1 MRISTIQAFN
11 NSVNGIS
18 RNYADL
24 NRTFEQ
30 ISTGKRI
37 LTPADDPVG
46 SVRLLRLDQE
56 QGLNEQYKTG
66 MTEAKNS
73 LSQEETIL
81 RSVGNVLQ
89 RIREIAGQAGDGALD
104 SNDKKSLAS
113 ELRQREDE
121 LLNLLNSR
129 DASGK

>member
-73 LSQEETIL
+73 LSQEEPSSV
-81 RSVGNVLQ
+81 RS
-89 RIREIAGQAGDGALD
+89 AT
-104 SNDKKSLAS
+104 SSSAS
-113 ELRQREDE
+113 VRSPARPATAHWTPTTR
-121 LLNLLNSR
+121 SR
-129 DASGK
+129 WPASCASARTSC

>member
-73 LSQEETIL
+73 LSQEETIPPF
-81 RSVGNVLQ
+81 G
-89 RIREIAGQAGDGALD
+89 
-104 SNDKKSLAS
+104 
-113 ELRQREDE
+113 RQRPPAHP
-121 LLNLLNSR
+121 R
-129 DASGK
+129 DRRPGRRRRTGLQ

>member
-104 SNDKKSLAS
+104 STTRSRWPAS
-113 ELRQREDE
+113 C
-121 LLNLLNSR
+121 
-129 DASGK
+129 ASARTSC

>member
-37 LTPADDPVG
+37 LTPADAR
-46 SVRLLRLDQE
+46 SVR
-56 QGLNEQYKTG
+56 YACCAWT
-66 MTEAKNS
+66 
-73 LSQEETIL
+73 
-81 RSVGNVLQ
+81 RSRG
-89 RIREIAGQAGDGALD
+89 
-104 SNDKKSLAS
+104 
-113 ELRQREDE
+113 
-121 LLNLLNSR
+121 
-129 DASGK
+129 

>member
-1 MRISTIQAFN
+1 MVSTIQAFN

-46 SVRLLRLDQE
+46 SVRLLRLTR
-56 QGLNEQYKTG
+56 N
-66 MTEAKNS
+66 
-73 LSQEETIL
+73 
-81 RSVGNVLQ
+81 
-89 RIREIAGQAGDGALD
+89 
-104 SNDKKSLAS
+104 
-113 ELRQREDE
+113 
-121 LLNLLNSR
+121 R
-129 DASGK
+129 D